1 MQSQQWMVMSI
12 ILCASLV
19 QISMQVESFPIA
31 DKIVSLPGQPQV
43 SFQQFAG
50 YITVD
55 EKQNRA
61 LFYYFVE
68 AETQPASKPLVL
80 WLNGGKFFLTNSTLS
95 CFSFPK
101 CIFNAQTLP

>member
-1 MQSQQWMVMSI
+1 MESQKWLVMGI
-12 ILCASLV
+12 ILCASFV
-19 QISMQVESFPIA
+19 DIFMAVEAFPIA
-31 DKIVSLPGQPQV
+31 DKITSLPGQPQV

-55 EKQNRA
+55 EKQHRA

-80 WLNGGKFFLTNSTLS
+80 WLNGGRL
-95 CFSFPK
+95 C
-101 CIFNAQTLP
+101 